1 MNKVIVDTSVW
12 IQFFNIPESN
22 EKKQVDALLT
32 YDRVTI
38 AGVII
43 SELLQGAKSQED
55 FREISDKISIL
66 PYLKTSK
73 DTWIK
78 VGEISFKLRKQG
90 ITLPL
95 TDIFIATLA
104 RENNYE
110 VYTLDSHFKE
120 IPRVKLYS
128 ANAKM

>member
-1 MNKVIVDTSVW
+1 MSKVIVDTSVW
-12 IQFFNIPESN
+12 IQFFNIPESH
-22 EKKQVDALLT
+22 EKREVDALLT

-55 FREISDKISIL
+55 FREIKDKISIL

-90 ITLPL
+90 ISLPF

-128 ANAKM
+128 SNTEM